1 MLILFSNNRLAF
13 IVLAKL
19 HFDCFSPL
27 KTRFGK
33 MGFAVPL
40 NYCAIQ
46 HRSEKNPAFDKDTFF
61 SVCLNVTTVLNELIY
76 HWF

>member
-1 MLILFSNNRLAF
+1 
-13 IVLAKL
+13 
-19 HFDCFSPL
+19 
-27 KTRFGK
+27 

-61 SVCLNVTTVLNELIY
+61 SVCLNVSTVLNELIY